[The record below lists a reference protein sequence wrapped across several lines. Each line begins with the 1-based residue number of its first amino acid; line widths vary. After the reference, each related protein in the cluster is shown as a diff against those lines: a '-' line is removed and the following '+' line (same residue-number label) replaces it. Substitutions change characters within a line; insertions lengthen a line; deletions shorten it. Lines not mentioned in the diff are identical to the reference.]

1 MSVEHDPANMA
12 MFLFSAV
19 FMDTAATVPTGAL
32 AERWRFASF
41 LVFGFFMSMFL
52 YPVFANWVWGGGWLG
67 ALGQNFGLGHGE
79 VDFAGSSVVHMT
91 GGVTALVGTM
101 AVGPRIGKF
110 RKDGTISM
118 IQGHN
123 LPMAVMG
130 TFILAFG
137 WFGFNPGSTLAGT
150 DLWIATV
157 VVNTMLASITGAI
170 ATMVFLMV
178 QGMKPDPS
186 MLCNG
191 MLAGLVAI
199 TAPCAFVDSWAA
211 ALIGALAGVFVVV
224 SVFFWD
230 RIGIDDPVGAISV
243 HGINGLWGLIS
254 VGIFANGKYGAGI
267 NGVAREDMITAYGS
281 DGVRGILFGDASQ
294 LYAQLLDAAVV
305 AVFGFAMAYVW
316 FKFSNLIT
324 PIRVPADVEI
334 AGLDGPEMGAHGY
347 PDFALT
353 GHAADA

>member
-1 MSVEHDPANMA
+1 
-12 MFLFSAV
+12 
-19 FMDTAATVPTGAL
+19 
-32 AERWRFASF
+32 
-41 LVFGFFMSMFL
+41 
-52 YPVFANWVWGGGWLG
+52 
-67 ALGQNFGLGHGE
+67 
-79 VDFAGSSVVHMT
+79 
-91 GGVTALVGTM
+91 
-101 AVGPRIGKF
+101 
-110 RKDGTISM
+110 
-118 IQGHN
+118 
-123 LPMAVMG
+123 
-130 TFILAFG
+130 
-137 WFGFNPGSTLAGT
+137 
-150 DLWIATV
+150 
-157 VVNTMLASITGAI
+157 
-170 ATMVFLMV
+170 
-178 QGMKPDPS
+178 
-186 MLCNG
+186 
-191 MLAGLVAI
+191 
-199 TAPCAFVDSWAA
+199 WAA

>member
-1 MSVEHDPANMA
+1 M
-12 MFLFSAV
+12 
-19 FMDTAATVPTGAL
+19 
-32 AERWRFASF
+32 AERWSWKNFCIYAVWVA
-41 LVFGFFMSMFL
+41 LP
-52 YPVFANWVWGGGWLG
+52 YCIFANWVWGGGWLAQAG
-67 ALGQNFGLGHGE
+67 MNWGLGHGAI
-79 VDFAGSSVVHMT
+79 DFAGSGVVHAM
-91 GGVTALVGTM
+91 GGAIALAGGIVL
-101 AVGPRIGKF
+101 GPRIGKYING
-110 RKDGTISM
+110 KPQAM
-118 IQGHN
+118 PGHSI
-123 LPMAVMG
+123 PMVVTG

-150 DLWIATV
+150 DLRIATV